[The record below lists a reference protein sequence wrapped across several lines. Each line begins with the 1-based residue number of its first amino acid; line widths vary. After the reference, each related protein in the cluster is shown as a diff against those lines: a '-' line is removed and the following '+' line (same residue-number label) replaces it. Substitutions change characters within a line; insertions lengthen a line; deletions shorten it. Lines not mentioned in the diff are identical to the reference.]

1 MKSSRSQGENISFP
15 VTISVTA
22 DTVRLLSEM
31 AEDMG
36 ISVDD
41 VLSVLAE
48 DAAIDLENSFTCLE
62 KISIPDKCSK
72 ADLLRALKKT

>member
-1 MKSSRSQGENISFP
+1 MKSGWPKGENISFP

-22 DTVRLLSEM
+22 ETVRLLSEM
-31 AEDMG
+31 AADMG

-48 DAAIDLENSFTCLE
+48 DAAIDLENSFTWLE
-62 KISIPDKCSK
+62 KISIPDKCSRT
-72 ADLLRALKKT
+72 DLLKALKNH

>member
-1 MKSSRSQGENISFP
+1 MKSSWSQGENISFP

-22 DTVRLLSEM
+22 ETVRLLTEM

-48 DAAIDLENSFTCLE
+48 DAAIDLENGIISLD

-72 ADLLRALKKT
+72 ADLLKALKNL